1 MRETQGAASGNLH
14 LAKKIDLFREPVLAR
29 EEKRFADAGFGRG
42 VVLAKSAHD
51 YHKAIL
57 EWRKK
62 SDSCAEDYNAAKK
75 RLDAFTAEL
84 KRKEAQAR
92 KLLDEVADLRRVCVP
107 LRKKVHHGDIL
118 QTRLQTA
125 QRRFAEKVE
134 LLSRME
140 IA

>member
-1 MRETQGAASGNLH
+1 MTEKEALRILAQQG
-14 LAKKIDLFREPVLAR
+14 
-29 EEKRFADAGFGRG
+29 KRFKDAGFGRG

-51 YHKAIL
+51 YHKAIG
-57 EWRKK
+57 EWKGK
-62 SDSCAEDYNAAKK
+62 ADAFAKEYAAAKK
-75 RLDAFTAEL
+75 KLDAATAEL
-84 KRKEAQAR
+84 KRKELQAR

>member
-1 MRETQGAASGNLH
+1 MTEKEAL
-14 LAKKIDLFREPVLAR
+14 KILAR
-29 EEKRFADAGFGRG
+29 EEKRFKNAGFGRG

-51 YHKAIL
+51 YHKAIG
-57 EWRKK
+57 EWKGK
-62 SDSCAEDYNAAKK
+62 ADAFAKEYAAAKK
-75 RLDAFTAEL
+75 KLDAATAEL
-84 KRKEAQAR
+84 KRKELQAR

-125 QRRFAEKVE
+125 QRRFSEKVE

>member
-1 MRETQGAASGNLH
+1 MTEKEAL
-14 LAKKIDLFREPVLAR
+14 KILAR
-29 EEKRFADAGFGRG
+29 EEKRFKDAGFGRG
-42 VVLAKSAHD
+42 VVLAMSAHD
-51 YHKAIL
+51 YHKAIG
-57 EWRKK
+57 EWKGK
-62 SDSCAEDYNAAKK
+62 ADAFAKEYAAAKK
-75 RLDAFTAEL
+75 KLAAATAEL
-84 KRKEAQAR
+84 KRKELQAR

>member
-1 MRETQGAASGNLH
+1 MTEKEAL
-14 LAKKIDLFREPVLAR
+14 KILAR

-42 VVLAKSAHD
+42 VVLAKSARD
-51 YHKAIL
+51 YHKAIG
-57 EWRKK
+57 EWKGK
-62 SDSCAEDYNAAKK
+62 ADAFAKEYAAAKK
-75 RLDAFTAEL
+75 KLDAATAEL
-84 KRKEAQAR
+84 KRKELQAR
-92 KLLDEVADLRRVCVP
+92 KLLNEVADLRRMCVP
-107 LRKKVHHGDIL
+107 LRRKVHHGDIL

>member
-1 MRETQGAASGNLH
+1 MTEKEALKI
-14 LAKKIDLFREPVLAR
+14 LAQQ
-29 EEKRFADAGFGRG
+29 EERFKEAGFGRG

-51 YHKAIL
+51 YHKAIG
-57 EWRKK
+57 EWKGK
-62 SDSCAEDYNAAKK
+62 ADAFAKEYAAAKK
-75 RLDAFTAEL
+75 KLDAATAEL
-84 KRKEAQAR
+84 KRKELQAR

>member
-1 MRETQGAASGNLH
+1 MKTMTEKEAL
-14 LAKKIDLFREPVLAR
+14 KILAR
-29 EEKRFADAGFGRG
+29 EEKRFKDAGFGRG

-51 YHKAIL
+51 YHKAIG
-57 EWRKK
+57 EWKGK
-62 SDSCAEDYNAAKK
+62 ADAFAKEYAAAKK
-75 RLDAFTAEL
+75 KLDAATAEL
-84 KRKEAQAR
+84 KRKELQAR

-125 QRRFAEKVE
+125 QRRFAEKVD
-134 LLSRME
+134 LLRRME

>member
-1 MRETQGAASGNLH
+1 MTEKEALKI
-14 LAKKIDLFREPVLAR
+14 LAQQ
-29 EEKRFADAGFGRG
+29 EKRFKDAGFGRG

-51 YHKAIL
+51 YHKAIG
-57 EWRKK
+57 EWKGK
-62 SDSCAEDYNAAKK
+62 ADAFAKEYAAAKK
-75 RLDAFTAEL
+75 KLDAATAEL
-84 KRKEAQAR
+84 KRKELQAR

-125 QRRFAEKVE
+125 QRRFAEKVD
-134 LLSRME
+134 LLRKME

>member
-1 MRETQGAASGNLH
+1 M
-14 LAKKIDLFREPVLAR
+14 KKTMTEKEALKILAR

-51 YHKAIL
+51 YHKAIG
-57 EWRKK
+57 EWKGK
-62 SDSCAEDYNAAKK
+62 ADAFAKEYAAAKK
-75 RLDAFTAEL
+75 KLDAATAEL
-84 KRKEAQAR
+84 KRKELQAR

>member
-1 MRETQGAASGNLH
+1 MTEKEALKILTQQ
-14 LAKKIDLFREPVLAR
+14 
-29 EEKRFADAGFGRG
+29 EKRFKDAGFGRG

-51 YHKAIL
+51 YHKAIA
-57 EWRKK
+57 EWKGK
-62 SDSCAEDYNAAKK
+62 ADAFAKEYAAAKK
-75 RLDAFTAEL
+75 KLDAATAEL
-84 KRKEAQAR
+84 KRKELQAR

-125 QRRFAEKVE
+125 QRRFAEKVD

>member
-1 MRETQGAASGNLH
+1 MTEKEALKI
-14 LAKKIDLFREPVLAR
+14 LAQQ
-29 EEKRFADAGFGRG
+29 EKRFKDAGFGRG

-51 YHKAIL
+51 YHKAIG
-57 EWRKK
+57 EWKGK
-62 SDSCAEDYNAAKK
+62 ADAFAKEYAAAKK
-75 RLDAFTAEL
+75 KLDAATAEL
-84 KRKEAQAR
+84 KRKELQAR

>member
-1 MRETQGAASGNLH
+1 MKTMTEKEAL
-14 LAKKIDLFREPVLAR
+14 KILAR
-29 EEKRFADAGFGRG
+29 EEKRFKDAGFGRG

-51 YHKAIL
+51 YHKAIG
-57 EWRKK
+57 EWKGK
-62 SDSCAEDYNAAKK
+62 ADAFAKEYAAAKK
-75 RLDAFTAEL
+75 KLDAATAEL
-84 KRKEAQAR
+84 KRKELQAR

-125 QRRFAEKVE
+125 QRRFAEKVD

>member
-1 MRETQGAASGNLH
+1 MTEKEAL
-14 LAKKIDLFREPVLAR
+14 KILAR
-29 EEKRFADAGFGRG
+29 EEKRFKDAGFGRG

-51 YHKAIL
+51 YHKAIG
-57 EWRKK
+57 EWKGK
-62 SDSCAEDYNAAKK
+62 ADAFAKEYAAAKK
-75 RLDAFTAEL
+75 KLDAATTEL
-84 KRKEAQAR
+84 KRKELQAR

-125 QRRFAEKVE
+125 QRRFAEKVD

>member
-1 MRETQGAASGNLH
+1 MTEKEALKI
-14 LAKKIDLFREPVLAR
+14 LAQQ
-29 EEKRFADAGFGRG
+29 EKRFKDAGFGRG

-51 YHKAIL
+51 YHKAIG
-57 EWRKK
+57 EWKGK
-62 SDSCAEDYNAAKK
+62 ADAFAKEYAAAKK
-75 RLDAFTAEL
+75 KLDAATAEL
-84 KRKEAQAR
+84 KRKELQAR

-125 QRRFAEKVE
+125 QRRFAEKVD

>member
-1 MRETQGAASGNLH
+1 MKIMTEKEALKI
-14 LAKKIDLFREPVLAR
+14 LAQQ
-29 EEKRFADAGFGRG
+29 EKRFKDAGFGRG

-51 YHKAIL
+51 YHKAIG
-57 EWRKK
+57 EWKGK
-62 SDSCAEDYNAAKK
+62 ADAFAKEYAAAKK
-75 RLDAFTAEL
+75 KLDAATAEL
-84 KRKEAQAR
+84 KRKELQAR

>member
-1 MRETQGAASGNLH
+1 MTEKEAL
-14 LAKKIDLFREPVLAR
+14 KILAR
-29 EEKRFADAGFGRG
+29 EEKRFKDAGFGRG

-51 YHKAIL
+51 YHKAIG
-57 EWRKK
+57 EWKGK
-62 SDSCAEDYNAAKK
+62 ADAFAKEYAAAKK
-75 RLDAFTAEL
+75 KLDAATAEL
-84 KRKEAQAR
+84 KRKELQAR